1 MCSDT
6 CEHHVLVKVL
16 VVSPGDHR
24 SSLCTGLDAF
34 KSNFKF
40 RASDCHYKK
49 PLLSQVL
56 VLNRG

>member
-6 CEHHVLVKVL
+6 CEHHVFVEVL
-16 VVSPGDHR
+16 VVSPSDHR
-24 SSLCTGLDAF
+24 SSFCTGLDA
-34 KSNFKF
+34 SNFKF

-56 VLNRG
+56 VLNRR